1 MRVLRTELRYNNNIL
16 MGAPFCGSPT
26 TEPFPV
32 PQAWAHTQP
41 VRAPSLASGCLSFTS
56 RACCG

>member
-1 MRVLRTELRYNNNIL
+1 MRVLRTELRYNNNI
-16 MGAPFCGSPT
+16 MGSLLLGSPT

-32 PQAWAHTQP
+32 PQAWARTQP